1 MSKIYYDKQ
10 DGIHALKFVGDI
22 RYTFSASLD
31 KFLNKLYEEPAAKGF
46 MIDLR
51 ETDMIDST
59 SLGLLANIANWMKR
73 SGAPKVILVSTQD
86 DINDLLQ
93 AIGFDQVFNIV
104 DETGNLLSHTTQL
117 ALTDSTQDELAPI
130 ILKAHLTLMDI
141 GNENR
146 TKFKDVVEL
155 LEQSLQH
162 PGKIS

>member
-10 DGIHALKFVGDI
+10 DGIHGLKFVGDI

-31 KFLNKLYEEPAAKGF
+31 KFLNKLYEEPAPKGF

-73 SGAPKVILVSTQD
+73 MGGPKVILVSIQD

-93 AIGFDQVFNIV
+93 AIGFDQVFDMV
-104 DETGNLLSHTTQL
+104 DETGNFLGAAQELELKNS
-117 ALTDSTQDELAPI
+117 SENELAPI
-130 ILKAHLTLMDI
+130 MLEAHLALMEI
-141 GNENR
+141 GDENKS
-146 TKFKDVVEL
+146 KFKDVVEL
-155 LEQSLQH
+155 LEQSLHQ
-162 PGKIS
+162 